1 MTSHLNFNSLGNK
14 IVAVEELMQNK
25 VKVCL
30 FSETKLD
37 ERSPKQNF
45 KIHDYKLYRRDKGK
59 HDGGVILI
67 YQWTYSL

>member
-1 MTSHLNFNSLGNK
+1 MTSHLNLNSFGNK

-25 VKVCL
+25 AKVCL
-30 FSETKLD
+30 FSEKKLD

-45 KIHDYKLYRRDKGK
+45 KIHDYKLYRRDKDK

-67 YQWTYSL
+67 YQWTYYL